1 MQSVKQIHFIE
12 SARCF
17 TDEAQ
22 IIGALRSGDIEQ
34 QALALDEA
42 LRVVN
47 ALISESVRTLADAET
62 PFPIAAKIFKFGPLV
77 IPMLEDLL
85 RQSMSEDARNH
96 TAALL
101 VELGS
106 TRGVPHL
113 LSLLEHHD
121 RNSVMAAL
129 VLGKA
134 HVQEA
139 APFIRGVLDQGG
151 CAADPYSAAT
161 LVEAFKRVDAI
172 PDSLKDSLRQ
182 RWPREM
188 RASLEEL
195 LQG

>member
-1 MQSVKQIHFIE
+1 
-12 SARCF
+12 
-17 TDEAQ
+17 
-22 IIGALRSGDIEQ
+22 
-34 QALALDEA
+34 
-42 LRVVN
+42 
-47 ALISESVRTLADAET
+47 
-62 PFPIAAKIFKFGPLV
+62 
-77 IPMLEDLL
+77 
-85 RQSMSEDARNH
+85 MSEDARNH

-106 TRGVPHL
+106 TRGVQHL

-139 APFIRGVLDQGG
+139 APFIRGVLDQWD

-161 LVEAFKRVDAI
+161 LVEALKRVDAI
-172 PDSLKDSLRQ
+172 PDSLRDSLRQ

-195 LQG
+195 LQA